1 MADLEVK
8 QIVMATMETWAAIV
22 TAIALFWA
30 LISRKQL
37 GEKGRLIVELFL
49 CTSVWLIADAAAW
62 MFRGNVSALGY
73 YSVRISNFFSFVMP
87 HILIAVY
94 AVYVSRYIGDE
105 DYWMPKVH
113 FIATIGIVMVIVNQ
127 FWPVFY
133 SFDLQN
139 RYYRLPMFWLIDV
152 PGLASSTYMEY
163 KLFRKRAVAGE
174 SFSYL
179 FTFYALPFLA
189 TLVQAVIYGYSFLN
203 IAVTVSV
210 ILLFLHL
217 LREQNNLYIRQY
229 DEMMR
234 QKEELQDMR
243 FRLVKSQVQPHF
255 IFNCLNS
262 IYFLCDSDP
271 QKAKSAV
278 GIFSKFLRGSL
289 KILDSDE
296 TIPFS
301 MEIEH
306 VEQYLRL
313 EQMRFEDR
321 IRVEEDIREWEFDIP
336 ALAVQVLVENAVKHG
351 ICKKPEGGTLKIQV
365 FRRDDQAVV
374 RVEDDGIGFDMTKV
388 GSDSTGLRT
397 SRTRLQNMCG
407 GTLTVESTPG
417 VGTTAEIC
425 VPMKNGR

>member
-1 MADLEVK
+1 MEVK
-8 QIVMATMETWAAIV
+8 QIVMATMEVWGAIV

-62 MFRGNVSALGY
+62 IFRGNVSELGY
-73 YSVRISNFFSFVMP
+73 YMVRISNFISFVMP
-87 HILIAVY
+87 HILITIY

-113 FIATIGIVMVIVNQ
+113 FIATIGIVMVVVNQ

-133 SFDLQN
+133 SFDAQN
-139 RYYRLPMFWLIDV
+139 RYYRLPLFWLIDV
-152 PGLASSTYMEY
+152 PGIVASTYMEY
-163 KLFRKRAVAGE
+163 ELFRKRAAAGN
-174 SFSYL
+174 SFSFL
-179 FTFYALPFLA
+179 FSFYALPFAA

-217 LREQNNLYIRQY
+217 LQEQNDLYIQQY
-229 DEMMR
+229 NEMMR

-255 IFNCLNS
+255 IFNCLNT

-271 QKAKSAV
+271 GKAKTSV
-278 GIFSKFLRGSL
+278 GVFSKFLRGSL

-313 EQMRFEDR
+313 EQMRFEER
-321 IRVEEDIREWEFDIP
+321 LRVEEDIREWDFEIP
-336 ALAVQVLVENAVKHG
+336 ALTVQVLAENAVKHG
-351 ICKKPEGGTLKIQV
+351 ICKKPEGGTLKILA

-374 RVEDDGIGFDMTKV
+374 RVEDDGVGFDISEV
-388 GSDSTGLRT
+388 GADSTGLRT
-397 SRTRLQNMCG
+397 SRTRLKSMCG

-417 VGTTAEIC
+417 VGTAAEIC
-425 VPMKNGR
+425 VPMKKGL